1 VAIGRASG
9 GTPDKPEFPAQ
20 PEMRP
25 DEKPPVSV
33 SILQAEALYTQS
45 LRKVATVFHAL
56 FVKFRQNTGIN
67 CRIETITLI
76 PIRPVLYS

>member
-1 VAIGRASG
+1 LVLSENYLVINIFRPLPKSCGFASGGAGPPQVAIDRASG

-33 SILQAEALYTQS
+33 SILQVEAL
-45 LRKVATVFHAL
+45 
-56 FVKFRQNTGIN
+56 
-67 CRIETITLI
+67 
-76 PIRPVLYS
+76 

>member
-25 DEKPPVSV
+25 DEKPLVSV
-33 SILQAEALYTQS
+33 SILQVEALYSS
-45 LRKVATVFHAL
+45 LFAVL
-56 FVKFRQNTGIN
+56 
-67 CRIETITLI
+67 
-76 PIRPVLYS
+76 PVIIM